1 MRHDMPQKIRDA
13 IVEPVVGTPFDKLK
27 ITTA

>member
-1 MRHDMPQKIRDA
+1 MRHDMPQKIRDP
-13 IVEPVVGTPFDKLK
+13 IGEPVVGTALDKLK